1 MDLNINNKE
10 DSNILISSLKY
21 DYAKKTE
28 LVKKINKIKKKEYLF
43 NIFKIITSSSKDY
56 TENTNGVFIFFHN
69 LDDEVYEKIENYV
82 NNIYKLHRKNSS
94 LKNIINSELSDN
106 LMIFSETINEDS
118 IESSQIKNND
128 PYNNNYNKDTK
139 ELNKNLSNK
148 EKMIIKRKKYEEYLN
163 QNQA

>member
-1 MDLNINNKE
+1 MDLDINKE
-10 DSNILISSLKY
+10 GSDILISSLKY
-21 DYAKKTE
+21 DHAKKTE
-28 LVKKINKIKKKEYLF
+28 LVRKINKIKKKEYLF

-69 LDDEVYEKIENYV
+69 LDDEVYKKIENYV
-82 NNIYKLHRKNSS
+82 NNIYKLHKKNSS
-94 LKNIINSELSDN
+94 LKSIINSELSDN
-106 LMIFSETINEDS
+106 IMVYSETINEDS

-128 PYNNNYNKDTK
+128 PYNNKDTK